1 MEIAL
6 HILSLAGIYGLF
18 ACGLT
23 LVFGVMEVLNLAHAT
38 IFSFAAVFAMYLVS
52 DAELPIWLCC
62 LSAILAATVL
72 AVIVDRVAFR
82 PLRYRGRTVWGRHFG
97 PLLTSIGASTILLG
111 LQRGWFGIDPRH
123 FPPGVAEFKPWLVA
137 GIRINLVGVATF
149 VVFVVVIGILTLML
163 NRTRWG
169 VEVRAVAE
177 RSETA
182 ALFGINAERRFIE
195 IMALAGLM
203 AGMAGIAWSFAFHIA
218 WPETGAQLDVKG
230 FALIILGGLGSVPG
244 SLLGALVIAAIEV
257 LGGLWLPPGMQTLIV
272 FAALIALLV
281 VRPQGLLGARLVS
294 GAR

>member
-38 IFSFAAVFAMYLVS
+38 VFSFAAVFAMFLAG
-52 DAELPIWLCC
+52 DAGLPLWLGCII
-62 LSAILAATVL
+62 AILAAAVL

-97 PLLTSIGASTILLG
+97 PLLTSLGASTMLLG

-123 FPPGVAEFKPWLVA
+123 FPPGVADIKPWLLGGV
-137 GIRINLVGVATF
+137 RINLVGVAIF
-149 VVFVVVIGILTLML
+149 LVFVGAIAVLTFLL
-163 NRTRWG
+163 KRTRWG
-169 VEVRAVAE
+169 AEVRAVAE

-182 ALFGINAERRFIE
+182 ALFGIDAERRYIE

-203 AGMAGIAWSFAFHIA
+203 AGMAGIAWAFAFNIA
-218 WPETGAQLDVKG
+218 SPETGAQLDVKG

-244 SLLGALVIAAIEV
+244 SLLGALIIAAIEV

-272 FAALIALLV
+272 FAALIALLIL
-281 VRPQGLLGARLVS
+281 RPQGLLGARIAT